1 MSLKNPEKSLQR
13 SQSHLFTSTAKE
25 TNCMLLRPSM
35 KTKRML
41 FFSFELGDRNPVAI
55 QRTVWWFLYNTS
67 VSEQEKLSVKWSVT
81 VFLCSSFYRCK
92 HRIHPSAGAHSNYF
106 IVMWKLSRMKESVKL
121 LSTAMRTIDFEAI
134 FIFII
139 NYVQFW
145 ISFHSFKLR
154 LSLDTDLIHFW

>member
-1 MSLKNPEKSLQR
+1 MKVTCSD
-13 SQSHLFTSTAKE
+13 TSTAKE
-25 TNCMLLRPSM
+25 INCMLLRPSTKM
-35 KTKRML
+35 KRMP

-67 VSEQEKLSVKWSVT
+67 VSEQENISQVIRYCLPLLQ
-81 VFLCSSFYRCK
+81 FLQVQTY
-92 HRIHPSAGAHSNYF
+92 RIHPSAGAHSNYF